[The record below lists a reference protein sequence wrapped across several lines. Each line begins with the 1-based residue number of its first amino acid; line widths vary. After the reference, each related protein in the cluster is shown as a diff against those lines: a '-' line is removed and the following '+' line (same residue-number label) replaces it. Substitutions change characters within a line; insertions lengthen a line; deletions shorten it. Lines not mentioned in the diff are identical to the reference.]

1 MEVLSLQEQTT
12 QEVQNDLLQRQ
23 LAEMEHVQAMQKYKD
38 VLYADSIAEAVEAGS
53 ILTQE
58 TATAE
63 PETDFTHT
71 AKQRIADY
79 RAYSAPAQ
87 SHKLFEN
94 VVYKDGMWQEAEGDV
109 LTAPAPAVSPRATT
123 VEMPMPTLAPDSEE
137 DATPTRRT
145 METLNRAESETAA
158 SVKPHLFSVLSTK
171 AKIALVSVICA
182 IIFALVFICV
192 NTAILKSIN
201 ANNDS
206 LRSQLQEQRET
217 HQRLTEQV
225 NEMENSEGSYVERV
239 EEYAQAN
246 GMVKG

>member
-1 MEVLSLQEQTT
+1 MAVLSLQEQTT
-12 QEVQNDLLQRQ
+12 QEERKGLLERE
-23 LAEMEHVQAMQKYKD
+23 LAELKHVETAELYKQI
-38 VLYADSIAEAVEAGS
+38 LYAESTAEAVEAGS
-53 ILTQE
+53 VLAQE

-79 RAYSAPAQ
+79 HAYDAPAQ
-87 SHKLFEN
+87 SRKLFEN
-94 VVYKDGMWQEAEGDV
+94 VVYQNGRWVDQGDV
-109 LTAPAPAVSPRATT
+109 ITAPAPAVAPRAETI
-123 VEMPMPTLAPDSEE
+123 EMPMPTLAPDSEE

-145 METLNRAESETAA
+145 METLHRTESETAA

-182 IIFALVFICV
+182 IVFALVFICV
-192 NTAILKSIN
+192 NTAILNSIN

-206 LRSQLQEQRET
+206 LRSQLQQQRET
-217 HQRLTEQV
+217 HQRLSEQV
-225 NEMENSEGSYVERV
+225 NEMENYEGSYGERV

-246 GMVKG
+246 GMVKD

>member
-1 MEVLSLQEQTT
+1 MAVLSLQEQTT
-12 QEVQNDLLQRQ
+12 QEERKDLLQRE
-23 LAEMEHVQAMQKYKD
+23 LAELKHVQELDAYRRI
-38 VLYADSIAEAVEAGS
+38 LYADSTAEAVEAES
-53 ILTQE
+53 ILAQE

-63 PETDFTHT
+63 PEVDFTHT

-87 SHKLFEN
+87 SRKLFEN
-94 VVYKDGMWQEAEGDV
+94 VVYKDGRWQDVEGDV
-109 LTAPAPAVSPRATT
+109 LTAPETVSPRAETI
-123 VEMPMPTLAPDSEE
+123 EMPAPVLAPASEE

-145 METLNRAESETAA
+145 METLHRTESETAA

-182 IIFALVFICV
+182 IVFALVFICV
-192 NTAILKSIN
+192 NTAILNSIN
-201 ANNDS
+201 ANNAS

-217 HQRLTEQV
+217 HQRLSEQV
-225 NEMENSEGSYVERV
+225 NEMENYEGSYGERV

-246 GMVKG
+246 GMVKD